1 MQLTTIQ
8 ANMLKFKESRESL
21 LQRKFFCF
29 SPCFAHHAFSLVI
42 PYLFVYNAHLC
53 IIHTPIFRL
62 HFKKG
67 KKKGSK
73 EAENRGCH
81 FTKLALKIMFWTHL
95 KKMDAIDSFGG

>member
-42 PYLFVYNAHLC
+42 PYLSVYNAHLC
-53 IIHTPIFRL
+53 IIHTPMFRL
-62 HFKKG
+62 HFKKER
-67 KKKGSK
+67 KK
-73 EAENRGCH
+73 EAREQKTEDVISHNWH
-81 FTKLALKIMFWTHL
+81 
-95 KKMDAIDSFGG
+95 